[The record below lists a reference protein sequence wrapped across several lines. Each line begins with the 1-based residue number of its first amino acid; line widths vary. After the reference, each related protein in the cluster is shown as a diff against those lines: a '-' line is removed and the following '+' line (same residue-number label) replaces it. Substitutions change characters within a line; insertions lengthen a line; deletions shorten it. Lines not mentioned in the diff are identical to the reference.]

1 MAREH
6 FWIAIVGT
14 AILNGIFSPFLIPVW
29 AARALWYPWFLP
41 ASPAIALFI
50 SSLVVATLTLM
61 LAGVPAAIYER
72 VTGAKETDQV
82 SLWIWLAGALLLSLP
97 AIQNALA
104 VMRA

>member
-6 FWIAIVGT
+6 FWIAIVGV
-14 AILNGIFSPFLIPVW
+14 AIVNGIFSPYLIPVW

-61 LAGVPAAIYER
+61 LAGVPAALYER
-72 VTGAKETDQV
+72 VTGARETDQV
-82 SLWIWLAGALLLSLP
+82 SLWIWLAAMLLLSLP
-97 AIQNALA
+97 AIQNAIGFL
-104 VMRA
+104 RA